1 MKFWIH
7 FSQIPAMAI
16 LFTLYYLVLAHL
28 TGKIKENL
36 NQGNYGCCF
45 FVNLRKAFDTVD
57 HDILSGKLKYYSI
70 GGVSYNQFDS
80 CQKERKQYVSI
91 NGYDSDKYLL
101 ISYRVLQGFVL
112 DSLLFF
118 KSNDFNTVVKRCK
131 VHSFVDN
138 TSLSHIRN

>member
-28 TGKIKENL
+28 TGKINEYL

-70 GGVSYNQFDS
+70 GGVSYN
-80 CQKERKQYVSI
+80 
-91 NGYDSDKYLL
+91 
-101 ISYRVLQGFVL
+101 
-112 DSLLFF
+112 
-118 KSNDFNTVVKRCK
+118 
-131 VHSFVDN
+131 
-138 TSLSHIRN
+138 